1 MDYQTMGSVF
11 IRSIVTI
18 VVLFLLAKVMGKK
31 QISQLNL
38 FDYIVGITIGSVAA
52 DISLDLN
59 KSFLDGVICM
69 LVFGLTGALVS
80 YVTLKSIKLRRLF
93 TGTPS
98 IIIENGKIIE
108 EGLKKVKFDI
118 NDLMEELR
126 GAGYFNIDEV
136 AYAVMETNGKISFLP
151 KDEEKP
157 VTKKDMDLKIIPS
170 SLVANIIID
179 GKIMMNNLKAM
190 NKDEKWLSHELKV
203 LGYKDLDEILLAT
216 LDSNDKI
223 MVYKKGISAKYD
235 TIFE

>member
-80 YVTLKSIKLRRLF
+80 YVTLKSIKLRRFF

-179 GKIMMNNLKAM
+179 GKIMMNNLKVM

-203 LGYKDLDEILLAT
+203 LGYKDIDEILLAT

>member
-80 YVTLKSIKLRRLF
+80 YVTLKSIKLRRFF

-151 KDEEKP
+151 KDGDKP

-223 MVYKKGISAKYD
+223 MVYKKDISAKYD

>member
-18 VVLFLLAKVMGKK
+18 LVLFLLAKVMGKK

-80 YVTLKSIKLRRLF
+80 YVTLKSIKLRRFF

-203 LGYKDLDEILLAT
+203 LGYKDIDEILLAT

>member
-80 YVTLKSIKLRRLF
+80 YVTLKSIKLRRFF

-151 KDEEKP
+151 KDGDKP

-203 LGYKDLDEILLAT
+203 LGYKDIDEILLAT

>member
-1 MDYQTMGSVF
+1 MNYQTMGSVF

-80 YVTLKSIKLRRLF
+80 YVTLKSIKLRWFF

-151 KDEEKP
+151 KDEEKL

>member
-1 MDYQTMGSVF
+1 MDYQTMESVF

-80 YVTLKSIKLRRLF
+80 YVTLKSIKLRRFF

-151 KDEEKP
+151 KDGDKP

-203 LGYKDLDEILLAT
+203 LGYKDIDEILLAT

>member
-59 KSFLDGVICM
+59 KFFLDGVICM

-80 YVTLKSIKLRRLF
+80 YVTLKSIKLRRFF

-126 GAGYFNIDEV
+126 GAGYFNIDGV

-151 KDEEKP
+151 KDGDKP

-203 LGYKDLDEILLAT
+203 LGYKDIDEILLAT

>member
-80 YVTLKSIKLRRLF
+80 YVTLKSIKLRRFF

-190 NKDEKWLSHELKV
+190 NKYEKWLSHELKV

>member
-80 YVTLKSIKLRRLF
+80 YVTLKSIKLRRF
-93 TGTPS
+93 CTGTPS

-118 NDLMEELR
+118 NDLMEEVR

>member
-80 YVTLKSIKLRRLF
+80 YVTLKSIKLRRFF

>member
-80 YVTLKSIKLRRLF
+80 YVTLKSIKLRRFF

-151 KDEEKP
+151 KDEDKP